1 MENKFITTSFLDAC
15 RKPQFQ
21 NRWMTAET
29 WCDVIAHHFKLPP
42 ETIYNGK
49 QLNNAISRNKVYGSQ
64 VDSSSGLET
73 SDAISGAN
81 VFRQSYRQKNSTTKV
96 YCFYAAPKGEK
107 PKGIDSTNKWFNN
120 IYDGAELLNI
130 RVNRGSKLSLDPSID
145 VPMNANEGAVGGKR
159 KRPQNS
165 RQDGFSSGNGVP
177 FSSMHNDAS
186 SSLAFVPPPRTAL
199 SHFSIRRKQL
209 YCSDLWKGRQRLKQS
224 AIK

>member
-81 VFRQSYRQKNSTTKV
+81 VFRQSYRQKNSTAKV
-96 YCFYAAPKGEK
+96 YCFYAAPKGQK
-107 PKGIDSTNKWFNN
+107 PIGIDTTNKWLNN
-120 IYDGAELLNI
+120 IY
-130 RVNRGSKLSLDPSID
+130 KHLSSI
-145 VPMNANEGAVGGKR
+145 
-159 KRPQNS
+159 
-165 RQDGFSSGNGVP
+165 
-177 FSSMHNDAS
+177 
-186 SSLAFVPPPRTAL
+186 
-199 SHFSIRRKQL
+199 SIRYNTLIPFDVISFQVMK
-209 YCSDLWKGRQRLKQS
+209 
-224 AIK
+224 